1 MSAADAL
8 QLVRSIKEQKA
19 QLRESQAAAASAVQ
33 DAIDRA
39 RGEIRSEMDQIIA
52 QARGPRGPI
61 GPMPEHEWNGSRLR
75 FEIAPNQWGEWTDLQ
90 GPPGARGPRGPKGE
104 PGTGEGGGT
113 DLNSLPQALDQP
125 PEEVV
130 IRQGGDWYRIPWD
143 DFIEHLPTAPTGT
156 VYAGDVPVRAGYDYV
171 RASDEE

>member
-1 MSAADAL
+1 MLDE
-8 QLVRSIKEQKA
+8 K
-19 QLRESQAAAASAVQ
+19 
-33 DAIDRA
+33 RA
-39 RGEIRSEMDQIIA
+39 REARAEAERRARAKIMEDAEREVARAIES
-52 QARGPRGPI
+52 ARGPRGPI